1 MRAPE
6 PPPPPSR
13 GPGASPRVR
22 RSTCEGAPG
31 SRLPW
36 DEEPHTGGSKPQK
49 FTHSLQARH
58 PESVF
63 LGRPPSEAPGEGLQL
78 LAVACVPGFTN
89 SMATSVLHLLLAPPP
104 VSSVPLFLPARAGWH
119 LGPPPN
125 AG

>member
-36 DEEPHTGGSKPQK
+36 DEAPHTRGSKPQK